1 MVISQVIASSR
12 YRVRSAIAD
21 TYYRSMGSGHILL
34 AGDAAHAHS
43 PVGGQGMNLGIC
55 DAVAAAHAISAH
67 VKATKF
73 NENLNDNGISA
84 ETDLILQRYSTSR
97 HAIGNK
103 IVRMTKGM
111 TGMMAMGPGWRRVIR
126 NLFLRVIGSLWFV
139 RRSVVWRMSG
149 LANRD

>member
-1 MVISQVIASSR
+1 MEISQLIASSR

-67 VKATKF
+67 VKATKS
-73 NENLNDNGISA
+73 NDSVPA
-84 ETDLILQRYSTSR
+84 EADLILQRYSTSR

-103 IVRMTKGM
+103 IVKMTKGM

-126 NLFLRVIGSLWFV
+126 NLLLRVIGSLWFV